1 MFAFYLV
8 GYAAVAGLVYW
19 RAYKTAP
26 LMEEFDAPMLTLW
39 VNPELAMKEE
49 EEAETWRKAA

>member
-8 GYAAVAGLVYW
+8 GYVAVAGLFYY

-26 LMEEFDAPMLTLW
+26 LMEEADSPMLTLW
-39 VNPELAMKEE
+39 INPDMAEE
-49 EEAETWRKAA
+49 PEEWRKAA